1 MILNQPNAANQG
13 QNQDPSIATYKNSR
27 RVLLACVVAGVIISL
42 VQYIL
47 TTINLC
53 INYAPTGIW
62 ILLLDAIVFFFD
74 LLLFL
79 VTAGTSEETFNPF
92 CSFWATNLVFQ
103 ILDVACK
110 TWIFWIDNNLMA
122 DVLTWVKFALFVV
135 ILVHIYWHRQI
146 LKCWIC

>member
-1 MILNQPNAANQG
+1 MIANQPNAANQG
-13 QNQDPSIATYKNSR
+13 QNQDPSIASFKNSR

-62 ILLLDAIVFFFD
+62 IFLLDAIVFFFD

-122 DVLTWVKFALFVV
+122 WVKFALFVV
-135 ILVHIYWHRQI
+135 ILVHIY
-146 LKCWIC
+146 